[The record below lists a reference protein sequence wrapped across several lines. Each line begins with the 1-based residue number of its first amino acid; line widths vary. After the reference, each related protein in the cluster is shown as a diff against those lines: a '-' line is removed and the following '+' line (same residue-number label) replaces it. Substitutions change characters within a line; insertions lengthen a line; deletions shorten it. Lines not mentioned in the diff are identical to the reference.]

1 MLKPK
6 LLPQALNAYTLLY
19 DWLLHQA
26 VCHQDFQ
33 SNVNPTCV
41 RSADKERTL
50 SFPRHDLIVPFCC
63 PFPDAQPSAPR
74 DHPQRDMGTSL
85 APHGRA
91 LQGPSGE
98 SQGGA
103 AHRFCSRQLLW
114 GTAEFVSS
122 AATGKSLWVG
132 DRLKFLMQLFFFPDK
147 YF

>member
-1 MLKPK
+1 MLTPCSMTGCYTK
-6 LLPQALNAYTLLY
+6 LFVTKISKAMWIQLVFVLPTKSGHCPSP
-19 DWLLHQA
+19 D
-26 VCHQDFQ
+26 
-33 SNVNPTCV
+33 T
-41 RSADKERTL
+41 
-50 SFPRHDLIVPFCC
+50 DLIVPFCC

-122 AATGKSLWVG
+122 AATGESLWVG

-147 YF
+147 YFWAFSVRS